1 MSVITILSCF
11 NNDRAKEKLGE
22 LLMPSDES
30 RNSALP
36 EYLAEDF
43 QIAWDELRE
52 EYREN
57 GYGSNFLDFLK
68 QIYLLLGSSQYLLV
82 NSALGEDQRYQE
94 LEALA
99 YYFGVPLADEGI
111 PSKDGFLEIYSK
123 LSEENINQ
131 IAQELAKDYE
141 CEFSESREQLIEV
154 LRYLRPLAKDLKEDA
169 SSLLVVMHDYLFPEL
184 LPKESDQIINSEV
197 KKFFAAHRDSENF
210 KKFLS

>member
-111 PSKDGFLEIYSK
+111 NIDLVST
-123 LSEENINQ
+123 SEVRLNVVVAAEHGQ
-131 IAQELAKDYE
+131 KSLT
-141 CEFSESREQLIEV
+141 V
-154 LRYLRPLAKDLKEDA
+154 LRRAFGL
-169 SSLLVVMHDYLFPEL
+169 
-184 LPKESDQIINSEV
+184 
-197 KKFFAAHRDSENF
+197 
-210 KKFLS
+210 